1 VVQPVTFRLQPALS
15 QNREAQ
21 IRAVVQALKCDPD
34 DITGIRILRRSLDAR
49 GKSPVVVLQAEVFF
63 DEPAPGLF
71 APIVFNQV
79 TGKKSAV
86 IVGAGPAGLFAALE
100 LIRHNIRPIV
110 LERGKD
116 VTTRRFDLKTINR
129 KGICNPDSNYCFG
142 EGGAGTYSDGKLYTR
157 ATKRG
162 NVRDILSLLV
172 QHGAALD
179 ILMDAHPH
187 IGSNRLPKIIA
198 AIRRTILSCGGEI
211 HFNTRVTG
219 LILTDKQIRG
229 VTTRTREFAAP
240 AVILATG
247 HSARDI
253 YFLLDDMGIRLA
265 AKPYAMGVRVEH
277 PQALINAIQY
287 GRHAGN
293 PLLPA
298 ASYTLSGQFGG
309 AGVYSFCM
317 CPGGMLVP
325 AATAPGELVLNGMSN
340 AARNLSC
347 ANAGMV
353 VTVDE
358 TLWQHYQDRHHFAGL
373 AFQQELEQKAFAA
386 GGNTLAAPAQR
397 LTDFLADRV
406 SQTLPATSYIPGAV
420 SYPVR
425 EVLGPVITQA
435 LKLGFAAFGKKM
447 KGYIT
452 DQALLLAVESRTSSP
467 VRIPRDPATRM
478 HPDVEGLYPA
488 GEGAGYSGGIISSAL
503 DGQITARAVAARI
516 TNTGNGAPRQVTQT
530 DR

>member
-1 VVQPVTFRLQPALS
+1 VIHALTLRLRPEQAFDKDA
-15 QNREAQ
+15 R
-21 IRAVVQALKCDPD
+21 IRAAANSLACPAS
-34 DITGIRILRRSLDAR
+34 DITGVRILRRSLDCR
-49 GKSPVVVLQAEVFF
+49 GKSPAFVFQTEVFCGQPLLP
-63 DEPAPGLF
+63 DLPEPA
-71 APIVFNQV
+71 VFKPV
-79 TGKKSAV
+79 TGKKTV
-86 IVGAGPAGLFAALE
+86 IVVGSGPAGLFAALE

-116 VTTRRFDLKTINR
+116 VTARRFDLKTINR
-129 KGICNPDSNYCFG
+129 DRICDPDSNYCFG

-162 NVRDILSLLV
+162 CVQDILSLLV
-172 QHGAALD
+172 QHGATPD
-179 ILMDAHPH
+179 ILIDAHPH
-187 IGSNRLPKIIA
+187 IGSNRLPRIIA
-198 AIRRTILSCGGEI
+198 AIRQTLLSCGGEI

-219 LILTDKQIRG
+219 LILTGRQVRG
-229 VTTRTREFAAP
+229 VTTQTREFTAP

-253 YFLLDDMGIRLA
+253 YYLLDDLSIGLA

-287 GRHAGN
+287 GRHAKN

-358 TLWQHYQDRHHFAGL
+358 ALWHPYQDRHHFAGL
-373 AFQQELEQKAFAA
+373 AFQQELEQKAFTA
-386 GGNTLAAPAQR
+386 GGKTLAAPAQR
-397 LTDFLADRV
+397 LTDFLADRI
-406 SQTLPATSYIPGAV
+406 SATLPATSYIPGAV
-420 SYPVR
+420 SYPVKD
-425 EVLGPVITQA
+425 VLGPVITRA
-435 LKLGFAAFGKKM
+435 LKQGFAAFEKKM
-447 KGYIT
+447 KGYVT
-452 DQALLLAVESRTSSP
+452 DQALVMAVESRTSSP

-478 HPDVEGLYPA
+478 HPAVDGLYPA

-503 DGQITARAVAARI
+503 DGQITARAAAMSAGI
-516 TNTGNGAPRQVTQT
+516 HQAGNQPNRPVI
-530 DR
+530 

>member
-1 VVQPVTFRLQPALS
+1 VIHPLTLRLRPEQAFDKDA
-15 QNREAQ
+15 R
-21 IRAVVQALKCDPD
+21 IRAAAEALGCPGG
-34 DITGIRILRRSLDAR
+34 DITGIRILRRSLDSR
-49 GKSPVVVLQAEVFF
+49 GKSPAFVLQTEVFCGQPLLP
-63 DEPAPGLF
+63 DMPEPA
-71 APIVFNQV
+71 VFKPV
-79 TGKKSAV
+79 TGKKTAI
-86 IVGAGPAGLFAALE
+86 IVGSGPAGLFAALE
-100 LIRHNIRPIV
+100 LIRHNICPIV

-116 VTTRRFDLKTINR
+116 VTARRFDLKTINR
-129 KGICNPDSNYCFG
+129 EGICDPDSNYCFG

-162 NVRDILSLLV
+162 RVRDILSLLV
-172 QHGAALD
+172 QHGADPD
-179 ILMDAHPH
+179 ILIDAHPH

-198 AIRRTILSCGGEI
+198 AIRQTLLSCGGEI
-211 HFNTRVTG
+211 HYNTRVTG
-219 LILTDKQIRG
+219 LILTGKQIRG
-229 VTTRTREFAAP
+229 VTTQSCEFTAP

-293 PLLPA
+293 PLLPS

-358 TLWQHYQDRHHFAGL
+358 SLWQPHTDRHHFAGL
-373 AFQQELEQKAFAA
+373 DFQQKIEQKAFAA
-386 GGNTLAAPAQR
+386 GGKSLTAPAQR
-397 LTDFLADRV
+397 LTDFLADRI
-406 SQTLPATSYIPGAV
+406 STTLPATSYIPGAV
-420 SYPVR
+420 SYPVKD
-425 EVLGPVITQA
+425 VLGPFITRA
-435 LKLGFAAFGKKM
+435 LKQGFVAFGKKM

-452 DQALLLAVESRTSSP
+452 DQAMVLAVESRTSSP
-467 VRIPRDPATRM
+467 VRIPRDPVTRM
-478 HPDVEGLYPA
+478 HPDVAGLYPA

-503 DGQITARAVAARI
+503 DGQITARAVAISR
-516 TNTGNGAPRQVTQT
+516 TGL
-530 DR
+530 

>member
-1 VVQPVTFRLQPALS
+1 MVHSITFRLTPEDAR
-15 QNREAQ
+15 NREAQ
-21 IRAVVQALKCDPD
+21 IRGAADVLNCPADA
-34 DITGIRILRRSLDAR
+34 ISGIRILRRSLDAR
-49 GKSPVVVLQAEVFF
+49 GKSPAFVLQAEIFCGEPVPALYEPVVFR
-63 DEPAPGLF
+63 P
-71 APIVFNQV
+71 V
-79 TGKKSAV
+79 TGKKAAI
-86 IVGAGPAGLFAALE
+86 IVGSGPAGLFAALE

-116 VTTRRFDLKTINR
+116 VTSRRFDLKKINR
-129 KGICNPDSNYCFG
+129 DGMCDPDSNYCFG

-162 NVRDILSLLV
+162 NVREILALLV
-172 QHGAALD
+172 QHGAAPD

-198 AIRRTILSCGGEI
+198 AIRETILSCGGEI

-219 LILTDKQIRG
+219 LILAGGRIQG
-229 VTTRTREFAAP
+229 VTTLNREFLSP

-253 YFLLDDMGIRLA
+253 YYLLDKLGIRLET
-265 AKPYAMGVRVEH
+265 KPYAMGVRVEH
-277 PQALINAIQY
+277 PQALINEIQY

-293 PLLPA
+293 PHLPA

-340 AARNLSC
+340 SARNLAN

-353 VTVDE
+353 VTVDKN
-358 TLWQHYQDRHHFAGL
+358 LWQHHQRRGHFAGL
-373 AFQQELEQKAFAA
+373 AFQQEIEKKAFAA
-386 GGNTLAAPAQR
+386 GLNTLAAPAQR

-406 SQTLPATSYIPGAV
+406 SASLPPTSYIPGAI
-420 SYPVR
+420 SCPVKD
-425 EVLGPVITQA
+425 VLGPAITQA
-435 LKLGFAAFGKKM
+435 LKQGFDTFGKKM
-447 KGYIT
+447 KGYVT
-452 DQALLLAVESRTSSP
+452 DQAVVLAVESRTSSP
-467 VRIPRDPATRM
+467 VRIPRDPGTRM
-478 HPDVEGLYPA
+478 HPEIHGLFPA
-488 GEGAGYSGGIISSAL
+488 GEGAGYSGGIVSSAL
-503 DGQITARAVAARI
+503 DGQVSASALAGMSTPDCR
-516 TNTGNGAPRQVTQT
+516 
-530 DR
+530 

>member
-1 VVQPVTFRLQPALS
+1 MIQTVSLRLKPEQAKDK
-15 QNREAQ
+15 EAW
-21 IRAVVQALKCDPD
+21 IRAAAGILNCDRKE
-34 DITGIRILRRSLDAR
+34 ITGIRILRRSLDAR
-49 GKSPVVVLQAEVFF
+49 GKSPAIVLQVEVFCG
-63 DEPAPGLF
+63 EPEPGLF
-71 APIVFNQV
+71 EPVVFSPV
-79 TGKKSAV
+79 TGRGTAI
-86 IVGAGPAGLFAALE
+86 IVGSGPAGLFAALE

-116 VTTRRFDLKTINR
+116 VTARRFDLKTINR
-129 KGICNPDSNYCFG
+129 DGVCHPDSNYCFG

-162 NVRDILSLLV
+162 SVRGILALLV
-172 QHGAALD
+172 QHGAHPD
-179 ILMDAHPH
+179 ILVDAHPH

-198 AIRRTILSCGGEI
+198 AIRETILSCGGEI

-219 LILTDKQIRG
+219 LILTGNRIQG
-229 VTTRTREFAAP
+229 VFTRTREFLSP

-253 YFLLDDMGIRLA
+253 YFLLDRLGIRLA
-265 AKPYAMGVRVEH
+265 AKPFALGVRVEH

-298 ASYTLSGQFGG
+298 ASYALAGQFDGV
-309 AGVYSFCM
+309 GVYSFCM

-340 AARNLSC
+340 SARNLAN

-358 TLWQHYQDRHHFAGL
+358 TLWQHHLNRHHFAGL

-386 GGNTLAAPAQR
+386 GGKTLAAPAQR
-397 LTDFLADRV
+397 LTDFLADRI
-406 SQTLPATSYIPGAV
+406 SPSLPATSYIPGAV

-425 EVLGPVITQA
+425 DILGPVITGA
-435 LKLGFAAFGKKM
+435 LKQGFAAFGKKM
-447 KGYIT
+447 KGYVT
-452 DQALLLAVESRTSSP
+452 DQAMVLAVESRTSSP
-467 VRIPRDPATRM
+467 VRIPRDPGTRM
-478 HPDVEGLYPA
+478 HPDIDGLFPA
-488 GEGAGYSGGIISSAL
+488 GEGAGFSGGIVSSAL
-503 DGQITARAVAARI
+503 DGQITARAAAARF
-516 TNTGNGAPRQVTQT
+516 GR
-530 DR
+530 

>member
-229 VTTRTREFAAP
+229 VTTRTREFAWMTW
-240 AVILATG
+240 V
-247 HSARDI
+247 SAWQ
-253 YFLLDDMGIRLA
+253 
-265 AKPYAMGVRVEH
+265 P
-277 PQALINAIQY
+277 
-287 GRHAGN
+287 N
-293 PLLPA
+293 PMPW
-298 ASYTLSGQFGG
+298 G
-309 AGVYSFCM
+309 
-317 CPGGMLVP
+317 
-325 AATAPGELVLNGMSN
+325 
-340 AARNLSC
+340 C
-347 ANAGMV
+347 AWN
-353 VTVDE
+353 
-358 TLWQHYQDRHHFAGL
+358 
-373 AFQQELEQKAFAA
+373 
-386 GGNTLAAPAQR
+386 
-397 LTDFLADRV
+397 
-406 SQTLPATSYIPGAV
+406 
-420 SYPVR
+420 
-425 EVLGPVITQA
+425 
-435 LKLGFAAFGKKM
+435 
-447 KGYIT
+447 
-452 DQALLLAVESRTSSP
+452 
-467 VRIPRDPATRM
+467 IPRP
-478 HPDVEGLYPA
+478 
-488 GEGAGYSGGIISSAL
+488 
-503 DGQITARAVAARI
+503 
-516 TNTGNGAPRQVTQT
+516 
-530 DR
+530 